1 MEGRRPAALA
11 CVLADTSAL
20 RPPPSQSKLANDKYK
35 FIVNEKKMNVRAS
48 IKPHSIVGWVQG
60 DLWFNHCSLGD
71 EECKIPEWNKK
82 QLYSQAP

>member
-1 MEGRRPAALA
+1 
-11 CVLADTSAL
+11 
-20 RPPPSQSKLANDKYK
+20 
-35 FIVNEKKMNVRAS
+35 MNVRAS

>member
-11 CVLADTSAL
+11 CVLADASAL
-20 RPPPSQSKLANDKYK
+20 RPPPSHSKLANDKYK

-71 EECKIPEWNKK
+71 KECKIPEWNKK